1 MKPWQ
6 QDDSAEWLAKGARPL
21 EKRESLEVWARD
33 RLMATVYKQH
43 EETPREM
50 RERAGRLARSYSGQ
64 VIEP

>member
-1 MKPWQ
+1 MKAWFET
-6 QDDSAEWLAKGARPL
+6 DVETYLAKAKPL

-33 RLMATVYKQH
+33 RRMATVYKQH
-43 EETPREM
+43 EETPQEM